1 MSVKRIF
8 LGTKKD
14 LSIGAICDVQSKS
27 ATAYKFNYTS
37 EQTGLAGSREVA
49 LASVV
54 NLMKDFETKELTA
67 PVQFFVVSS
76 LSDMITNQ
84 TYKYWILS
92 GKKNDGTEVNAKELK
107 LWKEFDKLMNKK
119 GLYFIFK
126 NLQDANFRGT
136 PKFNQAEIA
145 YNKFYYEWTWK
156 QIHAIYPQGPAEPQ
170 MPETAGEHA

>member
-14 LSIGAICDVQSKS
+14 LSIGAICDVQTKS

-54 NLMKDFETKELTA
+54 NLMEDFETKELTA

-107 LWKEFDKLMNKK
+107 LWKEFDK
-119 GLYFIFK
+119 
-126 NLQDANFRGT
+126 
-136 PKFNQAEIA
+136 
-145 YNKFYYEWTWK
+145 
-156 QIHAIYPQGPAEPQ
+156 
-170 MPETAGEHA
+170 